1 MFITF
6 EGDEGAGKSTQA
18 ARLAVRL
25 RTAGHATRLTRE
37 PGGTPLANAFRALL
51 LTPDESLAALTT
63 AGLCPPTSVTNASP
77 ETSAEAGWAASA
89 TLAQS
94 QPTPHAEPMLP
105 LTEALLLSAA
115 RAQHVARIH
124 AWLAEG
130 AIVISDRYADATL
143 AYQGDGRGYDKA
155 TLLTL
160 TKMATGGLRPDVTL
174 LLDLP
179 VADGRARKLRGHAA
193 GGEWN
198 RLDQEAAAFHERVR
212 SGYLA
217 LAAAEPERWVILDA
231 LLPVD
236 TLADRAWEAVAAR
249 LT

>member
-6 EGDEGAGKSTQA
+6 EGGEGAGKSTQA
-18 ARLAVRL
+18 ARLAERL
-25 RTAGHATRLTRE
+25 RAAGHATRLTRE

-51 LTPDESLAALTT
+51 LTPDESIAALTA
-63 AGLCPPTSVTNASP
+63 AGLLPPGPDRDVEPANP
-77 ETSAEAGWAASA
+77 LGAAA
-89 TLAQS
+89 PA
-94 QPTPHAEPMLP
+94 AEPMLP

-115 RAQHVARIH
+115 RAQHVARIR

-143 AYQGDGRGYDKA
+143 AYQGDGRGYDKP
-155 TLLTL
+155 TLRTL
-160 TKMATGGLRPDVTL
+160 TKMATGGLRPDLTL

-179 VADGRARKLRGHAA
+179 VAEGRARKLRGHAT
-193 GGEWN
+193 GGDWN

-212 SGYLA
+212 AGYLA
-217 LAAAEPERWVILDA
+217 LAAAEPDRWVILDA
-231 LLPVD
+231 TLPLNA
-236 TLADRAWEAVAAR
+236 LAEQVWATVAAR